1 MNNADL
7 DITPPEVPT
16 TPLPNEQPDDP
27 LEYAEQPDP
36 VEQEIVEEEEEL
48 PLPQVKPIVPDN
60 AVFDDAPAQAPP
72 KRAKR
77 PISDKQREHLAKIRV
92 KALEA
97 KRAKQSQ
104 KPKNKS
110 AKKVYE
116 EQVEEEHDTFGSV
129 PEPVKPARDSPLYQL
144 TQKQLRD
151 LQMEAIY
158 GYDMVRKDRKQKK
171 QQALAEE
178 EQKQQTFQA
187 VNRAV
192 GGGNPSV
199 FDGLFQ

>member
-7 DITPPEVPT
+7 DITPAEIPE
-16 TPLPNEQPDDP
+16 PNEQPDDP

-116 EQVEEEHDTFGSV
+116 EKVEEEHEYV
-129 PEPVKPARDSPLYQL
+129 PDPVKPERDSPLYQL

-171 QQALAEE
+171 QQALEE
-178 EQKQQTFQA
+178 EAQKQQTFQA

>member
-1 MNNADL
+1 MSIYTMNNADL
-7 DITPPEVPT
+7 DITPPEVPE
-16 TPLPNEQPDDP
+16 PNEQPDDP

-116 EQVEEEHDTFGSV
+116 EQVEEEHEYV